1 MIKPKIILIGAGG
14 HGKVLVDAIL
24 LQGKYEIA
32 GFVDSTIAVDTEI
45 YRNYKVILSQNE
57 LNKISNCADFFIVA
71 IGNNSIREKLFIE
84 AGKYIKPAII
94 IHPSA
99 IIGSDV
105 SIGDGTVILIN
116 SVINSCSR
124 IGKNTIVNSG
134 VIIDHECQIGN
145 NVHLSI
151 GTLVGS
157 NTMIENSLTTTIG
170 QHIQSFSKI

>member
-14 HGKVLVDAIL
+14 HGKVLVDAII

-32 GFVDSTIAVDTEI
+32 GFVDSKIDIGTEI
-45 YRNYKVILSQNE
+45 FRNYRVILQQNE
-57 LNKISNCADFFIVA
+57 LSKISNYADFFIVA
-71 IGNNSIREKLFIE
+71 IGNNTIREKIYAE
-84 AGKYIKPAII
+84 AEKYIKPAII

-105 SIGDGTVILIN
+105 SIGDGTVVLIN
-116 SVINSCSR
+116 SVINTCSR
-124 IGKNTIVNSG
+124 IGKNAIVNSG
-134 VIIDHECQIGN
+134 VIIDHECTIGSHI
-145 NVHLSI
+145 HLSI

-157 NTMIENSLTTTIG
+157 NTVIGDNITTSIG